1 MKIKVI
7 NVTPQE
13 GESPED
19 VIKRIVSMIEGDT
32 KSESEELV
40 NLSEE
45 EDNCTCSVCQLRRQL
60 QASLEGKKEESGPFT
75 NPSVKESF
83 NSLIEEAEEHMAI
96 AEEHES
102 SFLSLQDYNFS
113 QTLESMK
120 NGYRVIRGDWPA
132 VMSIGLVPEGYEG
145 IQPEHFAQFYN
156 ELGKSDEPYYL
167 IPYQFTQEDLLATD
181 WKVLKYKV

>member
-19 VIKRIVSMIEGDT
+19 VIKKIVSMIEGDT
-32 KSESEELV
+32 ESDSKGLV
-40 NLSEE
+40 DLSEE
-45 EDNCTCSVCQLRRQL
+45 EDNCPCSVCELRRKIQTD
-60 QASLEGKKEESGPFT
+60 LEGKKEESGLFT
-75 NPSVKESF
+75 NLD
-83 NSLIEEAEEHMAI
+83 SLIEKAKELKSI

-102 SFLSLQDYNFS
+102 PFLSLQDYNFS

-120 NGYRVIRGDWPA
+120 NGYRVIRGDWPS
-132 VMSIGLVPEGYEG
+132 VMSIGLVSEGYKG

-156 ELGKSDEPYYL
+156 ELGKSDDPYYL